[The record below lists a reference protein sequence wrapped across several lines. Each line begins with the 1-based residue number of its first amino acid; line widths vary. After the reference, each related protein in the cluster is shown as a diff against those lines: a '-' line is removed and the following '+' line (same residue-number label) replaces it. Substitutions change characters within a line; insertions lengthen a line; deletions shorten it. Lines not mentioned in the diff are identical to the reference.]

1 MKIIIKKNKLNLD
14 EIINEIENKDL
25 KEELGKYSNLDYN
38 AVMNLII
45 LKVKE
50 INDTLNDIKNI
61 LSKGVE

>member
-14 EIINEIENKDL
+14 EIINEIDDKDL

-38 AVMNLII
+38 TVMNLII

-61 LSKGVE
+61 LFKGVE